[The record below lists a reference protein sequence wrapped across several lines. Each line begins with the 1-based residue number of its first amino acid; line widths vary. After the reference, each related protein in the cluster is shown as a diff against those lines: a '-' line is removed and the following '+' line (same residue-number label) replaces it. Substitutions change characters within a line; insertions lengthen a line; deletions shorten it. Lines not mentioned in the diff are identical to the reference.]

1 MRISD
6 WSSDVCSSDL
16 VTLKLATS
24 LDGCIALADGSSRW
38 ITGEAARAH
47 AHLER
52 ARAEMI
58 VVGRGT
64 LAADHPQLDVR
75 LAGLEARSPRRT
87 VLTSG
92 DAPKDWTRLAAPAD
106 IASVEAVDHV
116 LVEGGAE
123 IGRAHV

>member
-1 MRISD
+1 
-6 WSSDVCSSDL
+6 
-16 VTLKLATS
+16 
-24 LDGCIALADGSSRW
+24 
-38 ITGEAARAH
+38 
-47 AHLER
+47 
-52 ARAEMI
+52 MI

-116 LVEGGAE
+116 LVEGGAAAAASFLAADLGDRLLIYRAP
-123 IGRAHV
+123 IGRPSCRERGCPYV

>member
-87 VLTSG
+87 VLTDRKS
-92 DAPKDWTRLAAPAD
+92 TRLN
-106 IASVEAVDHV
+106 SSH
-116 LVEGGAE
+116 
-123 IGRAHV
+123 